1 MREYKLSKS
10 PAPVSP
16 GRYFPIF
23 PTDGTPMRKIG
34 GGGKNKIQKTNS
46 RNQPIVLPLQETET
60 YVMS

>member
-1 MREYKLSKS
+1 MI
-10 PAPVSP
+10 VS
-16 GRYFPIF
+16 